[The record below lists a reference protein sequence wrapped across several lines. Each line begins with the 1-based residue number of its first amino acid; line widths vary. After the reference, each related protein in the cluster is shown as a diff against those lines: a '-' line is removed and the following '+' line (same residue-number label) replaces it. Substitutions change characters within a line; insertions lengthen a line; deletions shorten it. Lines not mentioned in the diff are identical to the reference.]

1 MLLLLLILLPVVE
14 LGLDWIVGFL
24 AKFFLPVVMFAFVSL
39 AMLVSS
45 EWNLTFFALDV
56 AALF

>member
-1 MLLLLLILLPVVE
+1 MVE

-56 AALF
+56 AVLF

>member
-1 MLLLLLILLPVVE
+1 MVE
-14 LGLDWIVGFL
+14 LGLGWIVGFL
-24 AKFFLPVVMFAFVSL
+24 AKFFFPVVTFAFVSL

-45 EWNLTFFALDV
+45 EWNLTFFAFDV

>member
-1 MLLLLLILLPVVE
+1 MVG
-14 LGLDWIVGFL
+14 LGLGWIVGFL
-24 AKFFLPVVMFAFVSL
+24 ARFFLPVVTFAFVSL